1 MSVTQPKYNPL
12 GGLIRALLAARGL
25 KAFEL
30 AEKVGISKQSISK
43 IMTGLKRPRQ
53 TTFTKICEVLVSTPE
68 EERALVQAYL
78 NSKALKKDRAAPLN
92 PAMETATLRRR
103 AEQFLAQ
110 KTQSIQLKRRVAQ
123 ILDQA
128 GIPYQQ
134 DYCEGNYATDF
145 LIEKN
150 GQRIAL
156 ECKTNIGRDLEKTI
170 TMAELLKEQLPIKNV
185 LCVVPQATEK
195 LPDAAAELNIVE
207 LSALVQ
213 RLDFKIYAIK

>member
-30 AEKVGISKQSISK
+30 AEKVGVSKQSISK

-53 TTFTKICEVLVSTPE
+53 TTFTKICEVLVSPPE

-78 NSKALKKDRAAPLN
+78 KSKAVKKDRAAPLD
-92 PAMETATLRRR
+92 PALEAATLRRR

-110 KTQSIQLKRRVAQ
+110 KTQSIQFKRRVAQ
-123 ILDQA
+123 ILEQA
-128 GIPYQQ
+128 AIPYQA

-145 LIEKN
+145 LIEKDS
-150 GQRIAL
+150 QRIAL
-156 ECKTNIGRDLEKTI
+156 ECKSNIGRDLEKTV
-170 TMAELLKEQLPIKNV
+170 TMAEILKEQLPIATV
-185 LCVVPQATEK
+185 LCVVAQASEK
-195 LPDAAAELNIVE
+195 LPHAATGLNIVE
-207 LSALVQ
+207 LSALAECLYQ
-213 RLDFKIYAIK
+213 S

>member
-1 MSVTQPKYNPL
+1 
-12 GGLIRALLAARGL
+12 LAARGL

-30 AEKVGISKQSISK
+30 AERVGVSKQSISK

-78 NSKALKKDRAAPLN
+78 KSKAVKKDRAAPLD
-92 PAMETATLRRR
+92 PALEAATLRRR

-110 KTQSIQLKRRVAQ
+110 KTQSIQFKRRVAH

-128 GIPYQQ
+128 AIPYQQ

-145 LIEKN
+145 LIEKD

-156 ECKTNIGRDLEKTI
+156 ECKSNIGRDLEKTV
-170 TMAELLKEQLPIKNV
+170 TMVELLKEQLPIKDV
-185 LCVVPQATEK
+185 LCVVPQAMDK
-195 LPDAAAELNIVE
+195 LPDAAAELNLVE
-207 LSALVQ
+207 LSALAE
-213 RLDFKIYAIK
+213 RLHQS

>member
-12 GGLIRALLAARGL
+12 GGLIRAMLAARGL

-78 NSKALKKDRAAPLN
+78 NSKALKKDTDPPLN
-92 PAMETATLRRR
+92 PAMEAATLRSR

-110 KTQSIQLKRRVAQ
+110 KNRSIQFKRSVANELQ
-123 ILDQA
+123 KA

-134 DYCEGNYATDF
+134 DYCEGNCATDF

-156 ECKTNIGRDLEKTI
+156 ECKSNVGRDIEKTFAQ
-170 TMAELLKEQLPIKNV
+170 AELLKEQLSV
-185 LCVVPQATEK
+185 ETLLCVVPQVTEK
-195 LPDAAAELNIVE
+195 LPIAAAGLNIVE
-207 LSALVQ
+207 LSGLAECLNQ
-213 RLDFKIYAIK
+213 K

>member
-92 PAMETATLRRR
+92 PAMEAATLRRR

-128 GIPYQQ
+128 AIPYQE

-145 LIEKN
+145 LIEKD

-156 ECKTNIGRDLEKTI
+156 ECKANIGRDLEKTV
-170 TMAELLKEQLPIKNV
+170 TMAELLKEQLPIETV

-195 LPDAAAELNIVE
+195 LPDAAAGLNIVE
-207 LSALVQ
+207 LSELAECLHQ
-213 RLDFKIYAIK
+213 

>member
-12 GGLIRALLAARGL
+12 GGLIRAMLAARGL

-78 NSKALKKDRAAPLN
+78 NSKALKKDKAVPLN
-92 PAMETATLRRR
+92 PAMEAATLRRR

-110 KTQSIQLKRRVAQ
+110 KTQSIQFKRRVAQ

-128 GIPYQQ
+128 GIPYQA
-134 DYCEGNYATDF
+134 DCCEGNYATDF
-145 LIEKN
+145 LIEKD

-156 ECKTNIGRDLEKTI
+156 ECKTNIGRDLEKTEAI
-170 TMAELLKEQLPIKNV
+170 CDLLAQKMNSKVHI
-185 LCVVPQATEK
+185 VVPAIEDISK
-195 LPDAAAELNIVE
+195 VVSHLNVTALNE
-207 LSALVQ
+207 LSKAL
-213 RLDFKIYAIK
+213 

>member
-78 NSKALKKDRAAPLN
+78 NSKALKKDKAAPIN
-92 PAMETATLRRR
+92 PAMEAATLRRR

-110 KTQSIQLKRRVAQ
+110 KTQSIQFKRSVAN

-128 GIPYQQ
+128 AISYQQ
-134 DYCEGNYATDF
+134 DYCEGNYAIDF
-145 LIEKN
+145 LIEKD

-156 ECKTNIGRDLEKTI
+156 ECKANIGRDLEKTV
-170 TMAELLKEQLPIKNV
+170 TMAELLKEQLKIETV
-185 LCVVPQATEK
+185 LCVVPYGMDSVTKESSG
-195 LPDAAAELNIVE
+195 LNIVE
-207 LSALVQ
+207 LSELAEFL
-213 RLDFKIYAIK
+213 KYEA

>member
-1 MSVTQPKYNPL
+1 MKSVTQPKYNPL

-30 AEKVGISKQSISK
+30 AERVGVSKQSISK

-78 NSKALKKDRAAPLN
+78 NSKALKKDKAAPLD
-92 PAMETATLRRR
+92 PALEAATLRRR

-110 KTQSIQLKRRVAQ
+110 KTQSIQFKRRVAH

-145 LIEKN
+145 LIEKDD
-150 GQRIAL
+150 QRIAL
-156 ECKTNIGRDLEKTI
+156 ECKTNIGRDWEKTLA
-170 TMAELLKEQLPIKNV
+170 MAEILKEQLPIETV

-195 LPDAAAELNIVE
+195 LPEAAAGLNIVE
-207 LSALVQ
+207 LSDLAE
-213 RLDFKIYAIK
+213 RLHQS

>member
-12 GGLIRALLAARGL
+12 GGLIRAMLAARGL

-78 NSKALKKDRAAPLN
+78 NSKALKKDTDPPLN
-92 PAMETATLRRR
+92 PAMEAATLRRR

-110 KTQSIQLKRRVAQ
+110 KTQSIQFKRSVAQ
-123 ILDQA
+123 ILQKA

-145 LIEKN
+145 LIEKD

-156 ECKTNIGRDLEKTI
+156 ECKSNIGRDLEKTGA
-170 TMAELLKEQLPIKNV
+170 MAELLKEQLPIATV
-185 LCVVPQATEK
+185 LCIVPQITEK
-195 LPDAAAELNIVE
+195 LPDSAAELNLVE
-207 LSALVQ
+207 LSAHADCLHQ
-213 RLDFKIYAIK
+213 S

>member
-1 MSVTQPKYNPL
+1 MKSLTQPKYNRL

-30 AEKVGISKQSISK
+30 AERVGVSKQSISK

-53 TTFTKICEVLVSTPE
+53 TTFTKICEVLVSTAE

-78 NSKALKKDRAAPLN
+78 KSKAVKKDRAAPLD
-92 PAMETATLRRR
+92 PALEAATLRRR

-110 KTQSIQLKRRVAQ
+110 KTQSIQFKRRVAH

-128 GIPYQQ
+128 AIPYQQ
-134 DYCEGNYATDF
+134 DYCGGNYATDF
-145 LIEKN
+145 LIEKD

-156 ECKTNIGRDLEKTI
+156 ECKSNIGRDLEKTV
-170 TMAELLKEQLPIKNV
+170 TMAEILKEQLPIATV

-195 LPDAAAELNIVE
+195 LPDAAAGLNIVE
-207 LSALVQ
+207 LSDLAE
-213 RLDFKIYAIK
+213 RLHQS

>member
-30 AEKVGISKQSISK
+30 AERVGVSKQSISK

-78 NSKALKKDRAAPLN
+78 NSKALKKDTAPPLN
-92 PAMETATLRRR
+92 PAMEAATLRRR

-110 KTQSIQLKRRVAQ
+110 KTQSIQFKRSVANELQ
-123 ILDQA
+123 KA

-145 LIEKN
+145 LIEKD

-156 ECKTNIGRDLEKTI
+156 ECKSNVGRDWEKTGA
-170 TMAELLKEQLPIKNV
+170 MAELLKEQLKIEAV
-185 LCVVPQATEK
+185 LIVVPQAMDK
-195 LPDAAAELNIVE
+195 LPDAAAGLNLVE
-207 LSALVQ
+207 LLELAEFLNQ
-213 RLDFKIYAIK
+213 

>member
-92 PAMETATLRRR
+92 PAMKADTLRRR

-110 KTQSIQLKRRVAQ
+110 KTQSIQFKRRVAH

-134 DYCEGNYATDF
+134 DYCEGNYA
-145 LIEKN
+145 
-150 GQRIAL
+150 
-156 ECKTNIGRDLEKTI
+156 
-170 TMAELLKEQLPIKNV
+170 
-185 LCVVPQATEK
+185 
-195 LPDAAAELNIVE
+195 
-207 LSALVQ
+207 
-213 RLDFKIYAIK
+213 AIF

>member
-1 MSVTQPKYNPL
+1 MKSVTQPKYNPL
-12 GGLIRALLAARGL
+12 GGLIRALLASRGL

-30 AEKVGISKQSISK
+30 AERVGVSKQSISK

-78 NSKALKKDRAAPLN
+78 NSKAVKKDRAAPLD
-92 PAMETATLRRR
+92 PAMEAATLRRR

-110 KTQSIQLKRRVAQ
+110 KTQSIQFKRGVAH

-128 GIPYQQ
+128 AIPYQQ

-145 LIEKN
+145 LIEKD

-156 ECKTNIGRDLEKTI
+156 ECKSNIGRDLEKNV
-170 TMAELLKEQLPIKNV
+170 TMAELLKEQLPTETV
-185 LCVVPQATEK
+185 LCVVPHAMDK
-195 LPDAAAELNIVE
+195 LPAAADGLNIVE
-207 LSALVQ
+207 LSALVEFLHQ
-213 RLDFKIYAIK
+213 R

>member
-92 PAMETATLRRR
+92 PAMEAATLRRR

-110 KTQSIQLKRRVAQ
+110 KPNPS
-123 ILDQA
+123 
-128 GIPYQQ
+128 
-134 DYCEGNYATDF
+134 N
-145 LIEKN
+145 
-150 GQRIAL
+150 
-156 ECKTNIGRDLEKTI
+156 
-170 TMAELLKEQLPIKNV
+170 
-185 LCVVPQATEK
+185 
-195 LPDAAAELNIVE
+195 
-207 LSALVQ
+207 LSAASPTN
-213 RLDFKIYAIK
+213 FKKQASPTNKTTARGTTPPIF

>member
-1 MSVTQPKYNPL
+1 MKSVTQPKYNPL

-30 AEKVGISKQSISK
+30 AERVGVSKQSISK

-78 NSKALKKDRAAPLN
+78 KSKAVKKDRAAPLD
-92 PAMETATLRRR
+92 PALEAATLRRR
-103 AEQFLAQ
+103 AEQFLAK

-128 GIPYQQ
+128 AIPYQA

-145 LIEKN
+145 LIEKD

-156 ECKTNIGRDLEKTI
+156 ECKTNIGRDLEKTV
-170 TMAELLKEQLPIKNV
+170 TMAELLKEQLPIKDV
-185 LCVVPQATEK
+185 LCVVPQAMDK
-195 LPDAAAELNIVE
+195 LPDAAAGLNIIE
-207 LSALVQ
+207 LSALVE
-213 RLDFKIYAIK
+213 RLHQS